1 MSMLGLKVGTTSAVV
16 MAPDVEE
23 ARQDVVAVGRHH
35 EVVDRQ
41 AHALGGVAG
50 IDVAEIAGR
59 HGEGDRPLRR
69 AELQGG
75 PEVIDDLRHHA
86 REVDRVH
93 RRQRVAVAEGEIV
106 EAGLGEVLAVVERAV
121 DGDVVHV
128 GRQHRRH
135 LAALDLA
142 HAAARMQHE
151 DVDGLAV
158 AHRLDGGRAGV
169 ARGGAD
175 DRGAL
180 AAGAQRMVEHA
191 PQELQRHVLE
201 GERRAVEQL
210 EQVQHPLVAQRLERR
225 HFRRLERGVG
235 FADQAAEGRL
245 VEGIADEGL
254 HDAKGQ
260 LAIGAGP

>member
-1 MSMLGLKVGTTSAVV
+1 M
-16 MAPDVEE
+16 
-23 ARQDVVAVGRHH
+23 
-35 EVVDRQ
+35 DRQ
-41 AHALGGVAG
+41 AHPLRGVAG

-59 HGEGDRPLRR
+59 HGEGDRPLGR

-106 EAGLGEVLAVVERAV
+106 EAGLGEVLAVVERAG

-142 HAAARMQHE
+142 DAAARMQHE

-175 DRGAL
+175 DRGVLAAL
-180 AAGAQRMVEHA
+180 ARSVWSSMRPSSCSATSLKASVGPWNSSSRCSPVF
-191 PQELQRHVLE
+191 PRY
-201 GERRAVEQL
+201 
-210 EQVQHPLVAQRLERR
+210 VAQRLERR

-235 FADQAAEGRL
+235 LADQAAEGRL
-245 VEGIADEGL
+245 VERLADEGL

-260 LAIGAGP
+260 LAIGQALERWRSRPWRSAAIRPADRGRRRGRGPPA